1 MSLPEILILA
11 VSLSLD
17 AVVVAVG
24 AGALARI
31 SIGNALKVSFMFG
44 AFQGL
49 MPILGLLLGS
59 LFSVYFLA
67 YGHIVGFVL
76 LLLVGGKMLLEAFD
90 EENTERERN
99 ILHLRTLLILAVA
112 TSIDAFVVGITFS
125 VVPVHVPTAVL
136 AIGGVTFVLSLIGVY
151 LGRSSR
157 HLLGTRIEIVGAV
170 VIILLAFKILLGI

>member
-1 MSLPEILILA
+1 MSFAEILILA

-31 SIGNALKVSFMFG
+31 RIGGALRVALAFG
-44 AFQGL
+44 VFQGL
-49 MPILGLLLGS
+49 MPLLGLLLGS
-59 LFSVYFLA
+59 VFSVYLLM

-76 LLLVGGKMLLEAFD
+76 LLLVGGKMLFEAFGKED
-90 EENTERERN
+90 TGNERN
-99 ILHLRTLLILAVA
+99 IMHIRTLLILAVA

-125 VVPVHVPTAVL
+125 FLPVHLPIAVL
-136 AIGGVTFVLSLIGVY
+136 TIGVVTFLLSLAGVF

-157 HLLGTRIEIVGAV
+157 HLLGTRIEIIGAL
-170 VIILLAFKILLGI
+170 VIILLAFKVLLFS

>member
-1 MSLPEILILA
+1 MSFVEILILA

-31 SIGNALKVSFMFG
+31 NIWNAFKVAFTFG

-49 MPILGLLLGS
+49 MPLLGLLIGS
-59 LFSVYFLA
+59 AFSVYLLV
-67 YGHIVGFVL
+67 YGHIVGFLL
-76 LLLVGGKMLLEAFD
+76 LLLVGGKMLYEAFD
-90 EENTERERN
+90 TEDTESERD
-99 ILHLRTLLILAVA
+99 IMHMRTLLILAVA

-125 VVPVHVPTAVL
+125 VLSVHILTAVL
-136 AIGGVTFVLSLIGVY
+136 AIGLVTFLLSLVGVY
-151 LGRSSR
+151 LGRKSK
-157 HLLGTRIEIVGAV
+157 HLLGTRIEIVGAI